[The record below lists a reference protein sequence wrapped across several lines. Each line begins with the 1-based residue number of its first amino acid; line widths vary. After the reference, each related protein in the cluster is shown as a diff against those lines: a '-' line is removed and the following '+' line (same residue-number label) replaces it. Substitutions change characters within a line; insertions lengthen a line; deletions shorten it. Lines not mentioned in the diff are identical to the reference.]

1 MTAIAAAIGL
11 TSLSTQAA
19 DFVAGQDY
27 KVLANPEKLKAIKSL
42 FANFLV
48 WLPTL
53 LQIRTLHGTVV
64 KKIARWCG
72 VYADASCDEPCV
84 ETKRARFYAAQLLGY
99 QGKTHQAMFDAI
111 QKDRQNCLTK
121 PLSANGTHQRRGYQ

>member
-1 MTAIAAAIGL
+1 MKKLAMTAIAAAIGL

-27 KVLANPEKLKAIKSL
+27 KVLANPEKIEGNKIIVRE
-42 FANFLV
+42 FFLV

-64 KKIARWCG
+64 KKIA
-72 VYADASCDEPCV
+72 S
-84 ETKRARFYAAQLLGY
+84 
-99 QGKTHQAMFDAI
+99 
-111 QKDRQNCLTK
+111 
-121 PLSANGTHQRRGYQ
+121 